1 MAGGNS
7 TGDES
12 HYSVAV
18 RPDRVFIIYVAVLLG
33 SLMILWIANAMRRR
47 RFLSGPAED
56 RVFRCS
62 RCASVYTDDPDV
74 DLSRCPQCGL
84 MNEPFDFRA

>member
-1 MAGGNS
+1 M
-7 TGDES
+7 
-12 HYSVAV
+12 
-18 RPDRVFIIYVAVLLG
+18 RPDAILFAYLVVLLAA
-33 SLMILWIANAMRRR
+33 LMALWLANAFRRR

-84 MNEPFDFRA
+84 MNESFDFRA

>member
-1 MAGGNS
+1 M
-7 TGDES
+7 
-12 HYSVAV
+12 
-18 RPDRVFIIYVAVLLG
+18 RPDVLLLAYLVALLAA
-33 SLMILWIANAMRRR
+33 LMALWLTNSFRRR

-62 RCASVYTDDPDV
+62 RCGSVYTDDPDV

-84 MNEPFDFRA
+84 MNESFDFRA

>member
-1 MAGGNS
+1 M
-7 TGDES
+7 
-12 HYSVAV
+12 
-18 RPDRVFIIYVAVLLG
+18 RPDTILLG
-33 SLMILWIANAMRRR
+33 YLLALLAGLVALWLTNSFRRR

-62 RCASVYTDDPDV
+62 ACGSVYTDDPDV

-84 MNEPFDFRA
+84 MNESFDFRA

>member
-1 MAGGNS
+1 M
-7 TGDES
+7 
-12 HYSVAV
+12 
-18 RPDRVFIIYVAVLLG
+18 RPDAVLFLY
-33 SLMILWIANAMRRR
+33 LLVPMIGLVVLWGLHAFGRR
-47 RFLSGPAED
+47 RFRPGPAED

-84 MNEPFDFRA
+84 MNEQFDFR

>member
-1 MAGGNS
+1 MNAIIM
-7 TGDES
+7 
-12 HYSVAV
+12 
-18 RPDRVFIIYVAVLLG
+18 RPDALFALYVAGLLLTLVVLWVAN
-33 SLMILWIANAMRRR
+33 SLRRR
-47 RFLSGPAED
+47 QVLSGPAED

-84 MNEPFDFRA
+84 LNESFDFRA

>member
-1 MAGGNS
+1 M
-7 TGDES
+7 
-12 HYSVAV
+12 
-18 RPDRVFIIYVAVLLG
+18 RPDILLFLFLLVPMVG
-33 SLMILWIANAMRRR
+33 LVSLWLLHAFSHR
-47 RFLSGPAED
+47 RFRPGPAED

-84 MNEPFDFRA
+84 MNERFDFR

>member
-1 MAGGNS
+1 M
-7 TGDES
+7 
-12 HYSVAV
+12 
-18 RPDRVFIIYVAVLLG
+18 RPDALLFAYLVLLLLALM
-33 SLMILWIANAMRRR
+33 SLWVANAFRRR

-84 MNEPFDFRA
+84 MNESFDFRA